1 MAKHLP
7 DIDPGQ
13 DWEMFDT
20 FRSLIDRVVIHDR
33 EGGRMGCKAIGQLSA
48 LVAGEVG
55 DNWGKLVARGGLEPP
70 TP

>member
-1 MAKHLP
+1 
-7 DIDPGQ
+7 
-13 DWEMFDT
+13 MFDT